1 MVHLSP
7 TRYPD
12 LDLLS
17 CVSMTRYSRRVSF
30 WYRSMPY
37 WIFSGAYP
45 VWCQTTVPSAIN
57 YCCTHWQSG
66 LLDYT
71 AVSFIPS

>member
-12 LDLLS
+12 LDLLRCS
-17 CVSMTRYSRRVSF
+17 SMTRYRRRVSF

-45 VWCQTTVPSAIN
+45 SRC
-57 YCCTHWQSG
+57 
-66 LLDYT
+66 
-71 AVSFIPS
+71 